1 MVINFNNLGGE
12 GGGGGA
18 SSNTQVIDGNIFID
32 GVPIAQ
38 NPVLTRWMVG
48 DDPEQLDYTAF
59 REGPIEGMSN
69 TFLKFK
75 YRGYNIGET
84 IETPAYI
91 SFLNGMLMYNSYV
104 RLINNSNDTVE
115 ICLFAWGNQLYYNNS
130 GSGDL
135 EDLGTSLSINL
146 GESATITGANGVQF
160 SIEYYTDDSSADTDT
175 YQLCKWRI
183 NAITGGTVR
192 VDDRQDNEM
201 FQAFL
206 CKTPGEPDAPD
217 LIKYNGR
224 KSVYVHV

>member
-1 MVINFNNLGGE
+1 MVINFNNLGG
-12 GGGGGA
+12 GGNGGGA
-18 SSNTQVIDGNIFID
+18 GIVVDGDSVIIN
-32 GVPIAQ
+32 GVPVATATI
-38 NPVLTRWMVG
+38 LSRWMVA

-115 ICLFAWGNQLYYNNS
+115 ICLFAWGNYLYYNNS

-201 FQAFL
+201 FQALL

-224 KSVYVHV
+224 KSVFVHV